1 MAINGSPEA
10 HAAACP
16 IGCRELVYPASNEAP
31 LRQRNLAAQM
41 SINPT
46 TLVGDLDRLEAQ
58 GLIRRDADPAD
69 RSAKRVSLAREAMP
83 VLRTI
88 LAQTGDV
95 REQATAGLSSTEVA
109 RLRSALTRMPGNMM
123 PEPG

>member
-1 MAINGSPEA
+1 
-10 HAAACP
+10 
-16 IGCRELVYPASNEAP
+16 
-31 LRQRNLAAQM
+31 M

-58 GLIRRDADPAD
+58 GLIRRDVDPAD
-69 RSAKRVSLAREAMP
+69 RRAKRVALTREAKPM
-83 VLRTI
+83 LRTI

-95 REQATAGLSSTEVA
+95 REQATADLSSTEVA